1 MISSLRRFENAR
13 INFTNYGELANVDRY
28 GFRIKNDDGSA
39 LSSIDSDMVI
49 LGKLFVMQG
58 IAINRVSTDLPDMLP
73 NMRCIPSLLDKY
85 TLEVKKKNRHI
96 PEIYT
101 LKAYF
106 DRIRIIRFAAPYE
119 VMLADGGYF
128 NIWKLV
134 DA

>member
-58 IAINRVSTDLPDMLP
+58 IAINRVNTDLPDMLP
-73 NMRCIPSLLDKY
+73 NVRCIPSLLDKY
-85 TLEVKKKNRHI
+85 TLEVKKK
-96 PEIYT
+96 
-101 LKAYF
+101 KSAYS
-106 DRIRIIRFAAPYE
+106 
-119 VMLADGGYF
+119 
-128 NIWKLV
+128 
-134 DA
+134 